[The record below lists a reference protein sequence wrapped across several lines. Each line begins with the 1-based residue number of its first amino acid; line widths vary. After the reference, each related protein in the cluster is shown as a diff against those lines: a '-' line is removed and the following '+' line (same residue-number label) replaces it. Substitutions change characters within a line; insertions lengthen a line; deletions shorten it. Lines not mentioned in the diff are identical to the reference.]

1 MSKRILVQINF
12 FGPYVKKEGIPKILD
27 LKTTAPYNVQADLL
41 QQFFELPFRALSQK
55 ILDRYVEITTK
66 NLHISIAPYT
76 KELSERLLKPLKAAK
91 KNYCLGDYSSTIA
104 LCGVVGEM
112 LAILLWKIN
121 EPRLKG
127 KPITEEDEKG
137 LFGSTFEKLGQKRRL
152 EILETFGY
160 INEIQYRNFVVIK
173 NSRIPYLHLWSVD
186 LKNDRKDALDT
197 FKKAFQLFREI
208 TGIGITDARTVNVN
222 PLLIKLFKNPKEKNE
237 K

>member
-12 FGPYVKKEGIPKILD
+12 FGPYVKKEEIPKILN
-27 LKTTAPYNVQADLL
+27 LKITVPYNVQADLL

-55 ILDRYVEITTK
+55 ILDRYVETTTK

-76 KELSERLLKPLKAAK
+76 KEIFERLLKPLKAAK
-91 KNYCLGDYSSTIA
+91 KNYCLGDYSSAIA
-104 LCGVVGEM
+104 SCGIVGEM

-127 KPITEEDEKG
+127 QPITEEDEKG

-152 EILETFGY
+152 EILKTFGY
-160 INEIQYRNFVVIK
+160 INEFQHCNFVAIK
-173 NSRIPYLHLWSVD
+173 NSRRPYLHLWSVE

-208 TGIGITDARTVNVN
+208 TGIGITNARAVKVN
-222 PLLIKLFKNPKEKNE
+222 PLLIKLFENAKEK